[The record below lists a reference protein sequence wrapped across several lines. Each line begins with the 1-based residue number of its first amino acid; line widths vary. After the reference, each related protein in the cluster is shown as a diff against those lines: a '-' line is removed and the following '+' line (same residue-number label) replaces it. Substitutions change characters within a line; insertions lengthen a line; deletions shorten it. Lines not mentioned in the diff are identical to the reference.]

1 MYKNKK
7 KTTGINKDGNIFTVL
22 QSLIFRMFK
31 PAATISAPPTIS
43 SSVFKFSLMADEE
56 IYAIR

>member
-7 KTTGINKDGNIFTVL
+7 NKTGTNNDGNMFTVL

-43 SSVFKFSLMADEE
+43 NSVFRFPLIADDD
-56 IYAIR
+56 IFAIR